1 MALFLPSSRRFIWV
15 ILCIAG
21 AINSMWVLMM
31 QSGSMLASWTAS
43 LTWRSRPL
51 NLVLRTENLDP
62 PSTPVARCWG
72 GRPCCWCP
80 GWPWSCV
87 SWSWCGPLTSAL
99 VPCIIPHP
107 PRWHS
112 GWKQPYNKKNIV
124 FYSQLGGV
132 GVRVIVGG
140 RVDYPELSAWDI
152 QIPNS
157 WACPCRVHYATASLV
172 LYSNVLITTFP
183 TSFYSFHIFELWILR
198 SFLLLAP
205 NICLEKWSFYAKCH
219 RNSVTVSLSYQAKTI
234 RETQPRCP
242 DAGSTCERRDNVVF
256 SRNRCTQSCVH
267 FVYR

>member
-112 GWKQPYNKKNIV
+112 GWKQPYNKKKHCIL
-124 FYSQLGGV
+124 FT
-132 GVRVIVGG
+132 VGG
-140 RVDYPELSAWDI
+140 SGGQSDSGWSSWLPWAECLRH
-152 QIPNS
+152 PNS
-157 WACPCRVHYATASLV
+157 K
-172 LYSNVLITTFP
+172 
-183 TSFYSFHIFELWILR
+183 
-198 SFLLLAP
+198 FLGL
-205 NICLEKWSFYAKCH
+205 
-219 RNSVTVSLSYQAKTI
+219 SLSSAL
-234 RETQPRCP
+234 
-242 DAGSTCERRDNVVF
+242 
-256 SRNRCTQSCVH
+256 RNCKSC
-267 FVYR
+267 FIFKCFNYDISNFIL